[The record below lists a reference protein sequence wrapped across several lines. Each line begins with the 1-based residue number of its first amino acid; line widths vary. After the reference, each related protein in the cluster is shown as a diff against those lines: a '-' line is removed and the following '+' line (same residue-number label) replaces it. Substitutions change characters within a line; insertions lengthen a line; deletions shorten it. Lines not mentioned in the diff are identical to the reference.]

1 MFNDRKKGL
10 EKKIDL
16 DSQKSFKLASI
27 RNKNLGKWA
36 AEKLGLDA
44 SMTNAYIDE
53 VISSD
58 FDEPGHEDVVKKIFH
73 DFQKKNIDLS
83 YEEVKEKLL
92 DFEREAVKKIS
103 EQI

>member
-16 DSQKSFKLASI
+16 DSQKSFKLASL
-27 RNKNLGKWA
+27 RNKNLGRWA
-36 AEKLGLDA
+36 AEKLGLDD
-44 SMTNAYIDE
+44 SETDAYIDE
-53 VISSD
+53 VIISD

-73 DFQKKNIDLS
+73 DFQIKNINLS

-92 DFEREAVKKIS
+92 DFEKEALKKLS
-103 EQI
+103 D

>member
-16 DSQKSFKLASI
+16 DSQKSFKLASL
-27 RNKNLGKWA
+27 RNKNLGRWA
-36 AEKLGLDA
+36 AEKLGLDD
-44 SMTNAYIDE
+44 SETDAYIDE
-53 VISSD
+53 VIISD

-73 DFQKKNIDLS
+73 DFQIKNIDFS

-92 DFEREAVKKIS
+92 DFEKEALKKLS
-103 EQI
+103 D

>member
-58 FDEPGHEDVVKKIFH
+58 FDEPGHEDVVKKIFN
-73 DFQKKNIDLS
+73 DFQMKNIDFS

-92 DFEREAVKKIS
+92 DFEKEALKKLLD
-103 EQI
+103 

>member
-16 DSQKSFKLASI
+16 DSQKSFKLASL
-27 RNKNLGKWA
+27 RNENLGRWA

-44 SMTNAYIDE
+44 SKTDAYIDE
-53 VISSD
+53 VIISD
-58 FDEPGHEDVVKKIFH
+58 FDEPGHEDVIKKIFH
-73 DFQKKNIDLS
+73 DFQIKNIDFS

-92 DFEREAVKKIS
+92 DFEKEALKKLS
-103 EQI
+103 D